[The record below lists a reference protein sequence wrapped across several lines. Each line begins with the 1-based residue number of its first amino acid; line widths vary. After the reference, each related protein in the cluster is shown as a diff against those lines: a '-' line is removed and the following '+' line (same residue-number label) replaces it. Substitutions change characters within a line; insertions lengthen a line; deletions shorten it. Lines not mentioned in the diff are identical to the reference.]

1 MSAEG
6 WHLRTG
12 QMTNPPETT
21 RPRDDRDRER
31 VERELRMWYRFWR
44 LAAVISV
51 LTIAASH
58 AWATFG

>member
-1 MSAEG
+1 
-6 WHLRTG
+6 
-12 QMTNPPETT
+12 MTNPPETT

-51 LTIAASH
+51 LTIAASN
-58 AWATFG
+58 AWAAFG